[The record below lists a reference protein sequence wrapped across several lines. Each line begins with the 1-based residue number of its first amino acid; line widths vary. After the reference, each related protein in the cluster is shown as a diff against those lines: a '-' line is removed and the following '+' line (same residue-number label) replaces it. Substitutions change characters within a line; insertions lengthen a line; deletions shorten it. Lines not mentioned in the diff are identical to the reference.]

1 MKNNLNRLSIKFS
14 DCCKYLKTII
24 DYPDYLCG
32 ATFILLSNNREAI
45 HAERES
51 IAFLL
56 LLIQSQNTRKRI
68 EIDKSNSR
76 LWDILTSMSEM
87 WFQCLVKIR
96 KQKAKKTD
104 TTINGCGN
112 YPYPTIH
119 NPLPSEVFILFWNL
133 QMSKHFKVRF
143 FFYRFTPYFY
153 DFITSVTL
161 LLDQPCICGQAYLCI
176 SFEGCYFF
184 LTW

>member
-1 MKNNLNRLSIKFS
+1 MIIPIIYAALHSFCYQITEKPFMRKERAMQFFFSLIK
-14 DCCKYLKTII
+14 
-24 DYPDYLCG
+24 
-32 ATFILLSNNREAI
+32 
-45 HAERES
+45 
-51 IAFLL
+51 
-56 LLIQSQNTRKRI
+56 SQNTRKRI

-87 WFQCLVKIR
+87 WFQCFVKIR

-119 NPLPSEVFILFWNL
+119 NPLPSEVFILFWNF

-153 DFITSVTL
+153 DFITLVTL

-184 LTW
+184 